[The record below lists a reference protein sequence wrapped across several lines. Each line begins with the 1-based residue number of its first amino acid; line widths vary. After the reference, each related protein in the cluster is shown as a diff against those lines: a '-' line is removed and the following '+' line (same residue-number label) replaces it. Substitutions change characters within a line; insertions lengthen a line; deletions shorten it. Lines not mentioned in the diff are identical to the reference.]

1 MEYKIKAK
9 NLETKINSLETK
21 NKNLEQAWQIINN
34 NNNDLEK
41 LLKEQNEKI
50 KEIENRLFYTENFK
64 AYLRDFILW
73 GRSINEYEDF
83 LENHGK

>member
-34 NNNDLEK
+34 NNGLEK

-64 AYLRDFILW
+64 AYLRDFILR